1 MKNKLKTKE
10 QNKQKAENQKDWK
23 PEENQQDLKP
33 IEVIF
38 LKEIR
43 HNEIKTGIKKWEEK
57 YKIRDL
63 KDETKRH
70 IYDLQQYEAER
81 LFMSIYTRKT
91 NIVEVE
97 GDQSSLLNNTVEFN
111 NKSKAKSKE
120 GKAEN

>member
-10 QNKQKAENQKDWK
+10 QNKQKVENQKDWK

-38 LKEIR
+38 PKEIR

-57 YKIRDL
+57 YEIRDL
-63 KDETKRH
+63 KDKTKRY

-97 GDQSSLLNNTVEFN
+97 EDQSSLLNNTVEFN